1 MFTYKLNFDGSR
13 DSYGSA
19 SGWVI
24 HDINDVIK
32 VAFTFLELFL
42 FWWLNIQP
50 CGI

>member
-32 VAFTFLELFL
+32 VALLSWNYFYF
-42 FWWLNIQP
+42 
-50 CGI
+50 GG